1 MDTTEAT
8 FRALGKLLRDNY
20 GTCNGREKDY
30 RNYATLW
37 DTLLDALEGNDI
49 DRDLFDAE
57 YIKQA
62 QDRDLDRRL
71 RLTIKRD

>member
-8 FRALGKLLRDNY
+8 LKALGTLLRDNY
-20 GTCNGREKDY
+20 GTYDGEKDAV
-30 RNYATLW
+30 NYATLW
-37 DTLLDALEGNDI
+37 NTLLDALEGGTL
-49 DRDLFDAE
+49 DREMLDAV